1 MTFLDAVV
9 LFLSQRF
16 PDWGNCRFGFDPE
29 EQALL
34 VFCAQRTSLSRIQ
47 QDFMVLQSFDIGLQ
61 QIVVLTP
68 DGQPWAVL
76 PMRPVCSPSVESQSA
91 SQSESESQS
100 A

>member
-34 VFCAQRTSLSRIQ
+34 VCCATRSSLSRIQ
-47 QDFMVLQSFDIGLQ
+47 QDFIALQTLDIGLKQ
-61 QIVVLTP
+61 VVVLTQ

-76 PMRPVCSPSVESQSA
+76 PMRPAYPSAESQ
-91 SQSESESQS
+91 SESQS

>member
-1 MTFLDAVV
+1 MTFLDAIV

-29 EQALL
+29 ERALL
-34 VFCAQRTSLSRIQ
+34 ICCAHPASLSRIQ
-47 QDFMVLQSFDIGLQ
+47 QDFMMLQSFDIGLQ

-76 PMRPVCSPSVESQSA
+76 PMRPACPPTIE